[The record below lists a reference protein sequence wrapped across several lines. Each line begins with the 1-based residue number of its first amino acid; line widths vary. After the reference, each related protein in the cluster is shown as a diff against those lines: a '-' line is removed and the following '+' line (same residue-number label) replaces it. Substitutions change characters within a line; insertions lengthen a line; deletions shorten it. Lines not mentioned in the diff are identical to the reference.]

1 MFPFCPPP
9 PRRGAKKNFALLANF
24 VSPIFIS
31 VYALKSN
38 ASTNIYVSLL
48 IKYSVKDKLH
58 TLDIA
63 KSLKTI

>member
-1 MFPFCPPP
+1 LPPP
-9 PRRGAKKNFALLANF
+9 LGRGPRKYFALLVNF

-31 VYALKSN
+31 VHALKSN
-38 ASTNIYVSLL
+38 ASTNIYVPLLL

-63 KSLKTI
+63 KALKTI